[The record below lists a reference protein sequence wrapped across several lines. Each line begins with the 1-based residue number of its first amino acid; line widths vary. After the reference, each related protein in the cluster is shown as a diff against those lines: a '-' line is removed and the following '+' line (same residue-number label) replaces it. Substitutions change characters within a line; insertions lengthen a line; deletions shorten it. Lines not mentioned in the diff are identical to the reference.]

1 MRMKLDRLSPTV
13 EHRQQTDLRAQMPA
27 IACDALQRLSRGP
40 KQNVKH
46 YCPVLEGYG
55 GNGFRDREYDMEV
68 LAGKEMLLLRV
79 EPARLCQ

>member
-1 MRMKLDRLSPTV
+1 MKLNRLSPTM
-13 EHRQQTDLRAQMPA
+13 EHRQQTDLRAQMPG
-27 IACDALQRLSRGP
+27 IACDALQCLSCGP

-46 YCPVLEGYG
+46 YCPVLERYG